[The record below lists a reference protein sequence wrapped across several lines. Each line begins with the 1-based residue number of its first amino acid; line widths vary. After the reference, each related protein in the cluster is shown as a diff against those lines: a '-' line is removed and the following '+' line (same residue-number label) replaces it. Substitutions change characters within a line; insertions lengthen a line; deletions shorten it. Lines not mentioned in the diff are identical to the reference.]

1 MNKTRTGTVVKRILL
16 VFFTTLLL
24 LVLAVVGVVWVVLRG
39 PSPSAQE
46 LLTRSLKE
54 TSAIGFIPD
63 LFLPGERVA
72 EIMSYKEEVTE
83 TEQTD
88 TSLVTISAT
97 HRDSRPGD
105 APPAPAQTP
114 APGDD
119 NVTDLGDGIQ
129 LVGIT
134 GANYRGILMIVEDP
148 FRLFVGVPDSF
159 GASGLTLQQM
169 VEKYDAL
176 AGINAGGFY
185 DPNGTGNGGIP
196 DGIVI
201 TEGVLSYGGR
211 GTVSTVIGFDGD
223 GILHVGRMSGQEALD
238 RNIQWACS
246 FGPALIVNGEPMTGS
261 EITASSVNPR
271 TAIGQR
277 SDGAVLLL
285 VVDGRQVTSLGA
297 TFEDLISIFLEY
309 GAVNAANLDGGS
321 SSQIIYA
328 GETLNINSSVIG
340 SRPLPTSFLV
350 RR

>member
-1 MNKTRTGTVVKRILL
+1 MRQRNPLRTVGHAVLVLFTTVLL
-16 VFFTTLLL
+16 VAIAAVG
-24 LVLAVVGVVWVVLRG
+24 LVFVVLRG

-63 LFLPGERVA
+63 LFLSAERVD
-72 EIMSYKEEVTE
+72 EIMRYKETVTE

-97 HRDSRPGD
+97 ARHDGSAPEEGDGD
-105 APPAPAQTP
+105 AASGTE
-114 APGDD
+114 DD
-119 NVTDLGDGIQ
+119 GDGVELI
-129 LVGIT
+129 GIT
-134 GANYRGILMIVEDP
+134 GANYRGVLLIVDDP
-148 FRLFVGVPDSF
+148 FRVFVGTPDTF
-159 GASGLTLQQM
+159 GGVGLTLQQM
-169 VEKYDAL
+169 VDKYDAL

-185 DPNGTGNGGIP
+185 DPNGTGTGGTP

-201 TEGVLSYGGR
+201 SDGVMTYGGA
-211 GTVSTVIGFDGD
+211 GTVSTVIGFDGA
-223 GILHVGRMSGQEALD
+223 GVLHVGRMSGQEAKD
-238 RNIQWACS
+238 RDIRWACS
-246 FGPALIVNGEPMTGS
+246 FGPALIVNGEAMTGS

-277 SDGAVLLL
+277 ADGAVLLL

-297 TFEDLISIFLEY
+297 TYEDLISIFLEY

-321 SSQIIYA
+321 STQMIFD
-328 GETLNINSSVIG
+328 GETMNVSASVIG
-340 SRPLPTSFLV
+340 ARPLPTAFLV